1 MPKFKIIDKD
11 EIASYF
17 EREFGIERK
26 TFENYVFL
34 SSGKKIWMVEK
45 ESWEK
50 IKDEL
55 EEMNVQSIGIA
66 IARMGR
72 VIKPTS
78 NFLQI
83 FGKYAKRKIV
93 ELDEK
98 EALDYIKGLDIKKDC
113 KEKGYVIVK
122 FGEDVLG
129 CGLAKE
135 GWIKNQIPKARRV
148 KKL

>member
-1 MPKFKIIDKD
+1 MFQLRDKRIAD
-11 EIASYF
+11 EIV
-17 EREFGIERK
+17 RK
-26 TFENYVFL
+26 L
-34 SSGKKIWMVEK
+34 K
-45 ESWEK
+45 
-50 IKDEL
+50 
-55 EEMNVQSIGIA
+55 EMNVQSIGIA
-66 IARMGR
+66 IARVGR

-83 FGKYAKRKIV
+83 FGKYAKKKIV
-93 ELDEK
+93 KLDEK

-113 KEKGYVIVK
+113 REKGYVIVK